1 MAGKTEPSFEEALT
15 ALEKIVDAMENG
27 ELTLAELMEN
37 YSQGVTLSQKC
48 LKALDRAEKT
58 MDIMIKDEHDEVQE
72 LELKIEGD

>member
-1 MAGKTEPSFEEALT
+1 MAGKKEPSFEEALT

>member
-1 MAGKTEPSFEEALT
+1 MAVKKEPSFEEALT
-15 ALEKIVDAMENG
+15 ALENIVDAMENG

-37 YSQGVTLSQKC
+37 YSRGVTLSQKC

>member
-1 MAGKTEPSFEEALT
+1 MAVKKEPSFEEALT